1 MDSHTA
7 FAAVA
12 WVLCVAAVALLIDS
26 ARRADLG
33 WRALAWVVS
42 RHWVSM
48 WLLERAMRTP
58 YTPVMSA
65 DGSEVYMERWWLFN
79 AYDPGTYKAR
89 HSWCPISVR
98 VHLIKQPDG
107 DRHLHDHPWNA
118 RTIIL
123 SGGYVEQRP
132 GNRFF
137 VRRPGDTVALKFGE
151 YHRITNVRP
160 YGALTLFITG
170 SYRGQWGFW
179 VDGAKVPWREYGR
192 Q

>member
-1 MDSHTA
+1 MQAAQKAGTA
-7 FAAVA
+7 PYVGQFDPFADIKAGAASLPTYLQRPGTQHAAAAPTVEA
-12 WVLCVAAVALLIDS
+12 ARMSVAAACKYM
-26 ARRADLG
+26 RQELG
-33 WRALAWVVS
+33 
-42 RHWVSM
+42 
-48 WLLERAMRTP
+48 
-58 YTPVMSA
+58 
-65 DGSEVYMERWWLFN
+65 D

-118 RTIIL
+118 RSIIL

-132 GNRFF
+132 GARFF

-151 YHRITNVRP
+151 YHRITNVRDG
-160 YGALTLFITG
+160 GALTLFVTG
-170 SYRGQWGFW
+170 RYRGQWGFW
-179 VDGAKVPWREYGR
+179 VDGAKVPWREYER